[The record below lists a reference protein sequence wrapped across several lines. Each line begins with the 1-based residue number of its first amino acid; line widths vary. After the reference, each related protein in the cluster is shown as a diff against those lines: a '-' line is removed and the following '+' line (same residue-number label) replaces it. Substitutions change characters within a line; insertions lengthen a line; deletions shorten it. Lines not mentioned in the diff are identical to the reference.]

1 VRERPKNRGS
11 NKGGGI
17 KEKKEELKEEEKE
30 IKTWNI
36 QKTTLKKIKVPL
48 VEENK
53 ENKEMTVRS

>member
-36 QKTTLKKIKVPL
+36 QKTTLKECKRNQVT
-48 VEENK
+48 VEEN
-53 ENKEMTVRS
+53 E